1 MCNADL
7 KNDFKHILK
16 NYEVFKI
23 TDFSKLRLFQNYVFF
38 KITSFSKLRLFQKT
52 CNFQNHKKR
61 SGVDPLPSLIINMF
75 FWLNKILQGLKM
87 ASQTIQN
94 IRNGWAPEIKRL
106 NDNLE
111 KLEQSLTG
119 TDECVLD
126 IYSLE
131 ETLQD
136 KIHLLDAE
144 LTTIKADIADL
155 KDHLTS
161 VIKELDVVTNGGIE
175 EELFGVKAEN
185 IEMRNHFNSTIKQ
198 LNEITAFVNQK
209 HGYRIIEET
218 AELTTV
224 PPLMDLMK
232 LTGVPPL
239 LLIPLV
245 TRGITSDLVVL
256 IWND

>member
-1 MCNADL
+1 
-7 KNDFKHILK
+7 
-16 NYEVFKI
+16 
-23 TDFSKLRLFQNYVFF
+23 
-38 KITSFSKLRLFQKT
+38 
-52 CNFQNHKKR
+52 
-61 SGVDPLPSLIINMF
+61 MF
-75 FWLNKILQGLKM
+75 FWLNKILHWLKM
-87 ASQTIQN
+87 TSETLQN

-111 KLEQSLTG
+111 KLEASLTG

-136 KIHLLDAE
+136 KIHILDAE

-155 KDHLTS
+155 KGHLTS

-175 EELFGVKAEN
+175 DELFGVKAEN
-185 IEMRNHFNSTIKQ
+185 IEMRNHFNSMIKQ

-218 AELTTV
+218 SEFDWGTA
-224 PPLMDLMK
+224 PPPNSPRDKKYNLRSHVIDME
-232 LTGVPPL
+232 
-239 LLIPLV
+239 
-245 TRGITSDLVVL
+245 
-256 IWND
+256 

>member
-1 MCNADL
+1 
-7 KNDFKHILK
+7 
-16 NYEVFKI
+16 
-23 TDFSKLRLFQNYVFF
+23 
-38 KITSFSKLRLFQKT
+38 
-52 CNFQNHKKR
+52 
-61 SGVDPLPSLIINMF
+61 
-75 FWLNKILQGLKM
+75 M
-87 ASQTIQN
+87 ASQTLQT

-111 KLEQSLTG
+111 KLEASLSG

-144 LTTIKADIADL
+144 LSTIKADIVDL

-161 VIKELDVVTNGGIE
+161 VSNELEVVTGGGIE
-175 EELFGVKAEN
+175 EELFAVKAGN
-185 IEMRNHFNSTIKQ
+185 VEMRNHFNSMIKQ

-218 AELTTV
+218 AEFDHGFDEIDRGTPS
-224 PPLMDLMK
+224 PPNCPRDKKYNLRSH
-232 LTGVPPL
+232 V
-239 LLIPLV
+239 IA
-245 TRGITSDLVVL
+245 IE
-256 IWND
+256 

>member
-1 MCNADL
+1 M
-7 KNDFKHILK
+7 
-16 NYEVFKI
+16 
-23 TDFSKLRLFQNYVFF
+23 
-38 KITSFSKLRLFQKT
+38 
-52 CNFQNHKKR
+52 
-61 SGVDPLPSLIINMF
+61 INMF

-87 ASQTIQN
+87 ASQTIQT

-111 KLEQSLTG
+111 KLEDSLSG

-144 LTTIKADIADL
+144 LLNVKTDIADL
-155 KDHLTS
+155 KDRLTS
-161 VIKELDVVTNGGIE
+161 VTKDIVTNGRIE
-175 EELFGVKAEN
+175 DELFGVKAEN
-185 IEMRNHFNSTIKQ
+185 IEMRNHFNSMIKQ

-218 AELTTV
+218 AEFGTT
-224 PPLMDLMK
+224 PPPNSAHDKKYNLRSRVID
-232 LTGVPPL
+232 
-239 LLIPLV
+239 IE
-245 TRGITSDLVVL
+245 
-256 IWND
+256 

>member
-1 MCNADL
+1 MFS
-7 KNDFKHILK
+7 KVRVFQKYVFSK
-16 NYEVFKI
+16 VRVFKI
-23 TDFSKLRLFQNYVFF
+23 T
-38 KITSFSKLRLFQKT
+38 
-52 CNFQNHKKR
+52 KR
-61 SGVDPLPSLIINMF
+61 GGVDPLPSLIINMF
-75 FWLNKILQGLKM
+75 FWLNKILHWLKM

-111 KLEQSLTG
+111 KLEASLTG

-144 LTTIKADIADL
+144 LTTVKGDIVDL

-175 EELFGVKAEN
+175 EELIGVKAEN
-185 IEMRNHFNSTIKQ
+185 IEMRNHFNSMIKQ

-209 HGYRIIEET
+209 YGYRIIEET
-218 AELTTV
+218 AEFDHGTTPYGFDEIDRGTT
-224 PPLMDLMK
+224 PPNSPRD
-232 LTGVPPL
+232 TGYNLRSHV
-239 LLIPLV
+239 I
-245 TRGITSDLVVL
+245 DME
-256 IWND
+256 